1 MTSIRLRLT
10 RHLLV
15 VILLLEAL
23 GAAALFIAAREA
35 VYDAF
40 DESLDAKAL
49 AISTLTTI
57 GPAGVRLTFSDHFF
71 RGFDDKKPRDYFEI
85 WDASNHPVA
94 RSESFPDGELPQ
106 RFGSVKEPVHWNL
119 ELADGTHARGA
130 GFTFEPRMIDPHRDR
145 DHEPDA
151 AGLAKPG
158 KFGGPPSGSRP
169 ILKLVVA
176 SRSGELEET
185 LWQLLAIAF
194 GTAVVLF
201 GGTLLVVPGVLKR
214 GLMPLD
220 RLGEQVTKIDADSL
234 GAGLATENLPPEL
247 KPIGDRLN
255 ELLARLQRSFERE
268 RRFSA
273 DLAHEL
279 RTPVAELKSAAECA
293 LKWPE
298 DRDPQSDR
306 DVLAIANQMEAMV
319 THMLSLARGEERKG
333 PKVLTPIALAPEI
346 ESVWSKVDVQ
356 AKDRGLNPILDLE
369 PLTVPGDP
377 ALLRSILVNLFD
389 NAVDYATA
397 PGSVEIALGQ
407 DDDATRLKVSN
418 TAMDLK
424 KENLPQLFDRFWRRD
439 EARSGG
445 RHLGLGL
452 PLARELAASQGWA
465 LTADLRADQWLTFTL
480 EIPRHHSPVF
490 ADEAL
495 AR

>member
-10 RHLLV
+10 RHRLV

-23 GAAALFIAAREA
+23 GATALFIAAREA
-35 VYDAF
+35 ANDAF

-57 GPAGVRLTFSDHFF
+57 GPTGVRVTFSDHFF

-85 WDASNHPVA
+85 WDAADHAVA
-94 RSESFPDGELPQ
+94 RSESFPEGELPQ
-106 RFGSVKEPVHWNL
+106 RLGSVKHPVHWNL
-119 ELADGTHARGA
+119 QLPDGTHARGA
-130 GFTFEPRMIDPHRDR
+130 GFTFEPKIVGPHRDQ
-145 DHEPDA
+145 DG
-151 AGLAKPG
+151 AGPAKQG
-158 KFGGPPSGSRP
+158 KFGGPPSGYRP

-176 SRSGELEET
+176 TRSSELEET
-185 LWQLLAIAF
+185 LWQLFAIAF
-194 GTAVVLF
+194 ATAAFLF

-220 RLGEQVTKIDADSL
+220 RLGEQVTRIDADSL
-234 GAGLATENLPPEL
+234 GAGLATENLPAEL

-293 LKWPE
+293 LKWPD
-298 DRDPQSDR
+298 DRDPQTDR

-319 THMLSLARGEERKG
+319 THMLALARGEERKG

-356 AKDRGLNPILDLE
+356 AKERGLNPILALE
-369 PLTVPGDP
+369 PFTVPGDP

-397 PGSVEIALGQ
+397 PGSVEIVLEQ
-407 DDDATRLKVSN
+407 DDHATRLKVSN
-418 TAMDLK
+418 SAVDLK

-465 LTADLRADQWLTFTL
+465 LNADLRADQWLTFTL
-480 EIPRHHSPVF
+480 EIPRPYAPVL
-490 ADEAL
+490 AEEAVG
-495 AR
+495 R